1 MPQFRGSLAA
11 ILSSSLIL
19 QPVAARVYE
28 HLQSFRQLHAQA
40 FLPPFFWVPP
50 FADPSF
56 FRAPPFSGPLLFLGP
71 SFSGPFLPAVFRVSL
86 SLIDMP
92 GPRVPKVFFLGPMSP
107 DFPIPP
113 PMPIPSGTRTRLIQ
127 CGTGSVLGLVG
138 RRIATSSSQLTE
150 RCPERIHGLPM
161 ASQWTPNG
169 RL

>member
-1 MPQFRGSLAA
+1 MHHVVLLSSQQRITREDCNCSKSQCLTYMPQFRGSLAA

-86 SLIDMP
+86 SLIDMLSLFWALLFCIP
-92 GPRVPKVFFLGPMSP
+92 CSGSLFCP
-107 DFPIPP
+107 FPLRAPF
-113 PMPIPSGTRTRLIQ
+113 SQ
-127 CGTGSVLGLVG
+127 LVG
-138 RRIATSSSQLTE
+138 VYLYLSLTCSITIAS
-150 RCPERIHGLPM
+150 RK
-161 ASQWTPNG
+161 
-169 RL
+169 

>member
-1 MPQFRGSLAA
+1 MSNYMTQFRGSLAA

-28 HLQSFRQLHAQA
+28 HLQSFTQLHAQA

-86 SLIDMP
+86 SLIEMLSLFWALLFLYSLLWLSVLSLP
-92 GPRVPKVFFLGPMSP
+92 FAGPSFFWALS
-107 DFPIPP
+107 PP
-113 PMPIPSGTRTRLIQ
+113 PSPHHPHPHPTN
-127 CGTGSVLGLVG
+127 
-138 RRIATSSSQLTE
+138 
-150 RCPERIHGLPM
+150 PHP
-161 ASQWTPNG
+161 TPNA
-169 RL
+169 RPPARPPARAAARPHPES

>member
-86 SLIDMP
+86 SLIDMLSL
-92 GPRVPKVFFLGPMSP
+92 FWALLFLYS
-107 DFPIPP
+107 
-113 PMPIPSGTRTRLIQ
+113 LLWL
-127 CGTGSVLGLVG
+127 SVLSLPFAGRPTDRPSDRPTHRPVSYTHLTLPTILLV
-138 RRIATSSSQLTE
+138 
-150 RCPERIHGLPM
+150 
-161 ASQWTPNG
+161 
-169 RL
+169 